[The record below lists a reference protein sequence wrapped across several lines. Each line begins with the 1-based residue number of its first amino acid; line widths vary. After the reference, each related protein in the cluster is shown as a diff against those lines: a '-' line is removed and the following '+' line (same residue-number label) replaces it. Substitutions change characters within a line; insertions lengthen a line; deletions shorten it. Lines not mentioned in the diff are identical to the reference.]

1 MLGLQ
6 YTRRSA
12 SSGLFLVAAL
22 QLPVVAQEAPV
33 AAPDVPLGGVAG
45 VASAVEKWLQSDQVS
60 EKLES
65 KTVAAVL
72 QQRTVGLQWL
82 GQKLEA
88 ALKAPDTQRSKGLR
102 SLSTKVTLE
111 FLRQAQESG
120 MVFVGQ
126 YDPLSALQPLA
137 NDLLFGLLL
146 ETPDWYPFTFRD
158 RLVAP
163 LRDLQL
169 KLPGAARVD
178 GIVAMI
184 KNQQEP
190 TDLRNA
196 LAAMMAQWGR
206 TEYADAV
213 VKQLTAATT
222 EGDGE
227 DRVQAT
233 LQLADYYNVLRDY
246 KRSAQAHRTAQALA
260 KGAGVRL
267 LPIAWYA
274 AACVHALN
282 GNVERGME
290 ALQTCA
296 SMLASPDLDRSLRL
310 ERKLFEQDPEIS
322 LLRKDE
328 RFAAVLRLAFGEA
341 PAAESGKDGR

>member
-1 MLGLQ
+1 
-6 YTRRSA
+6 
-12 SSGLFLVAAL
+12 
-22 QLPVVAQEAPV
+22 
-33 AAPDVPLGGVAG
+33 
-45 VASAVEKWLQSDQVS
+45 
-60 EKLES
+60 
-65 KTVAAVL
+65 
-72 QQRTVGLQWL
+72 
-82 GQKLEA
+82 
-88 ALKAPDTQRSKGLR
+88 
-102 SLSTKVTLE
+102 
-111 FLRQAQESG
+111 

-246 KRSAQAHRTAQALA
+246 KR
-260 KGAGVRL
+260 
-267 LPIAWYA
+267 
-274 AACVHALN
+274 
-282 GNVERGME
+282 
-290 ALQTCA
+290 
-296 SMLASPDLDRSLRL
+296 
-310 ERKLFEQDPEIS
+310 
-322 LLRKDE
+322 
-328 RFAAVLRLAFGEA
+328 
-341 PAAESGKDGR
+341 